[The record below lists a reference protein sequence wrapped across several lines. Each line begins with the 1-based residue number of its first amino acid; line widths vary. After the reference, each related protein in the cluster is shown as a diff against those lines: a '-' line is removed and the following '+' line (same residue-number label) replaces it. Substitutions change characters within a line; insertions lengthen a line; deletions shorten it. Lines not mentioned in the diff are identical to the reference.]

1 MKTSL
6 LKITVPVL
14 AIGLAFSAQGGV
26 SATSPDAGTSAK
38 VNVGVNAGKE
48 ITQAQGTD
56 FTHRLTPID
65 ERIFSVDSEIEEITL
80 VLEGAE
86 SITFEEY
93 FFYQE
98 KLNSLV
104 NRLNA
109 STNQLNAVTK
119 KFDVDSVEVTELEVA
134 IEASFVAN
142 LEAQNL
148 LDSIDVVP
156 ELSEIQ
162 EPTEEPV
169 TP

>member
-14 AIGLAFSAQGGV
+14 AIGLAFSAQGSV
-26 SATSPDAGTSAK
+26 SATSPDAGTQAK
-38 VNVGVNAGKE
+38 VNVEVNAGKE
-48 ITQAQGTD
+48 ISLAKGGD

-65 ERIFSVDSEIEEITL
+65 ERIFSVNSEIEEIIV
-80 VLEGAE
+80 VLEDAE

-98 KLNSLV
+98 KLNSLD

-119 KFDVDSVEVTELEVA
+119 KFDGDSVEVTELELE
-134 IEASFVAN
+134 IEASFVAT

-156 ELSEIQ
+156 ELPEIE
-162 EPTEEPV
+162 EPTEEPI
-169 TP
+169 TQ

>member
-1 MKTSL
+1 MNTSL

-26 SATSPDAGTSAK
+26 SATSPDAGTPAK
-38 VNVGVNAGKE
+38 VNVEVNAGKE
-48 ITQAQGTD
+48 ISLAQGSD
-56 FTHRLTPID
+56 FTHRLTPIE
-65 ERIFSVDSEIEEITL
+65 ERIFSVNSEIEETIV
-80 VLEGAE
+80 VLENAE

-109 STNQLNAVTK
+109 SSNQLNAVTK
-119 KFDVDSVEVTELEVA
+119 NFDKDFVEVTELEEA
-134 IEASFVAN
+134 IEASFVAT
-142 LEAQNL
+142 LEAQNM
-148 LDSIDVVP
+148 LDYIDVIP
-156 ELSEIQ
+156 ELPEIE
-162 EPTEEPV
+162 EPTDEPV